1 MWMRGVIIS
10 KLMLARGPSAGIIDA
25 MGFYARHVLPRL
37 IDVAMRSRDAMAE
50 RGKLVPRA
58 TGAVLEVGV
67 GSGLNL
73 ALYAPAV
80 ARLYGLD
87 PSAELE
93 RMARR
98 RLRHVRVPV
107 RLIMGSAEA
116 VPLPDRSVDT
126 VVSTWT
132 LCSIPDP
139 ARALA
144 EIKRVLRPGGRF
156 IFIEH
161 GRSPDA
167 PVLAWQERLNP
178 IWKRLAGGC
187 HLNRSIDVL
196 VVASG
201 FRITEIERGYNRGPR
216 PFTFLYKGLASLVE

>member
-1 MWMRGVIIS
+1 
-10 KLMLARGPSAGIIDA
+10 

-73 ALYAPAV
+73 ALYAPTV
-80 ARLYGLD
+80 ERVYGLD
-87 PSAELE
+87 PSPELQ
-93 RMARR
+93 RMARCR
-98 RLRHVRVPV
+98 AERAGVPA
-107 RLIMGSAEA
+107 RFLIASAEA

-144 EIKRVLRPGGRF
+144 EIRRVLRPGGRF

-178 IWKRLAGGC
+178 IWQRIAGGC
-187 HLNRSIDVL
+187 HLNRSIDLL

-201 FRITEIERGYNRGPR
+201 FRITEIKRGYSRGPR
-216 PFTFLYKGLASLVE
+216 PFTYLYKGLGVRS

>member
-1 MWMRGVIIS
+1 
-10 KLMLARGPSAGIIDA
+10 
-25 MGFYARHVLPRL
+25 
-37 IDVAMRSRDAMAE
+37 MASQQQKGHKWFAAYWE
-50 RGKLVPRA
+50 RMVKIEPRA
-58 TGAVLEVGV
+58 LQKLRDETVAGLSGRVLEIGAGNGANFRRYPESVT
-67 GSGLNL
+67 NL
-73 ALYAPAV
+73 VATEPDPFMLDRARKHAADLGRPIELHQAPAE
-80 ARLYGLD
+80 
-87 PSAELE
+87 ELPFE
-93 RMARR
+93 DSSFDA
-98 RLRHVRVPV
+98 
-107 RLIMGSAEA
+107 
-116 VPLPDRSVDT
+116 
-126 VVSTWT
+126 VVSILV
-132 LCSIPDP
+132 LCSVTDQPK
-139 ARALA
+139 ALA

-216 PFTFLYKGLASLVE
+216 PFTFLYKGLASPVE

>member
-1 MWMRGVIIS
+1 VG
-10 KLMLARGPSAGIIDA
+10 L
-25 MGFYARHVLPRL
+25 YARHVLPRL
-37 IDVAMRSRDAMAE
+37 IDLAMRSRDVTAE

-58 TGAVLEVGV
+58 AGTVLEVGV

-73 ALYAPAV
+73 ALYGPAV
-80 ARLYGLD
+80 ERLYGLD
-87 PSAELE
+87 PSPELA

-98 RLRHVRVPV
+98 RLRHVRFPV
-107 RLIMGSAEA
+107 RLITGSAEA
-116 VPLPDRSVDT
+116 VPLPDGSMDT

-144 EIKRVLRPGGRF
+144 EIRRVLRPSGRF

-167 PVLAWQERLNP
+167 RVLAWQDRLDP
-178 IWKRLAGGC
+178 VWQRLAGGC
-187 HLNRSIDVL
+187 HLNRAMDTLI
-196 VVASG
+196 ASGG
-201 FRITEIERGYNRGPR
+201 FRITEIDRGYNRGPR
-216 PFTFLYKGLASLVE
+216 PFAFLYRGLGVRS

>member
-1 MWMRGVIIS
+1 
-10 KLMLARGPSAGIIDA
+10 

-73 ALYAPAV
+73 ALYAPTV
-80 ARLYGLD
+80 ERVYGLD
-87 PSAELE
+87 PSPELQ
-93 RMARR
+93 RMARCR
-98 RLRHVRVPV
+98 AERAGVPA
-107 RLIMGSAEA
+107 RFLIASAEA

-167 PVLAWQERLNP
+167 PVLAWQARLNP
-178 IWKRLAGGC
+178 IWQRIAGGC
-187 HLNRSIDVL
+187 HLNRSIDLL

-201 FRITEIERGYNRGPR
+201 FRITEIKRGYSRGPR
-216 PFTFLYKGLASLVE
+216 PFTYLYKGLGVRS

>member
-1 MWMRGVIIS
+1 
-10 KLMLARGPSAGIIDA
+10 MLARGPSAGIIDA

-73 ALYAPAV
+73 ALYAPTV
-80 ARLYGLD
+80 ERVYGLD
-87 PSAELE
+87 PSPELQ
-93 RMARR
+93 RMARCR
-98 RLRHVRVPV
+98 AERAGVPA
-107 RLIMGSAEA
+107 RFLIASAEA

-144 EIKRVLRPGGRF
+144 EIRRVLRPGGRF

-178 IWKRLAGGC
+178 IWQRVAGGC
-187 HLNRSIDVL
+187 HLNRSIDLL

-201 FRITEIERGYNRGPR
+201 FRITEIERGYSRGPR
-216 PFTFLYKGLASLVE
+216 PFTYLYKGLGVRS

>member
-1 MWMRGVIIS
+1 
-10 KLMLARGPSAGIIDA
+10 MLARGPSAGIIDA
-25 MGFYARHVLPRL
+25 MGFYGRHVLPRL
-37 IDVAMRSRDAMAE
+37 IDVAMRSRDVMAE
-50 RGKLVPRA
+50 REKLVPRA

-73 ALYAPAV
+73 ALYAPTV
-80 ARLYGLD
+80 ERVYGLD
-87 PSAELE
+87 PSPELQ

-98 RLRHVRVPV
+98 RAERAGVPA
-107 RLIMGSAEA
+107 RFLIASAEA

-178 IWKRLAGGC
+178 IWQRVAGGC
-187 HLNRSIDVL
+187 HLNRSIDLL

-201 FRITEIERGYNRGPR
+201 FRITEIERGYSRGPR
-216 PFTFLYKGLASLVE
+216 PFTYLYKGLGVRS

>member
-1 MWMRGVIIS
+1 
-10 KLMLARGPSAGIIDA
+10 MLARGPGAGIIGP
-25 MGFYARHVLPRL
+25 MGLYGRYVLPRL
-37 IDVAMRSRDAMAE
+37 IDLAMRSRDVMAE
-50 RGKLVPRA
+50 REKLVPRA
-58 TGAVLEVGV
+58 MGTVLEVGV

-93 RMARR
+93 RLARR

-107 RLIMGSAEA
+107 RLIVGSAEA

-187 HLNRSIDVL
+187 HLNRSIDRL

-201 FRITEIERGYNRGPR
+201 FRITEIERGYTRGPR
-216 PFTFLYKGLASLVE
+216 PFTFLYKGLASPVE

>member
-1 MWMRGVIIS
+1 
-10 KLMLARGPSAGIIDA
+10 
-25 MGFYARHVLPRL
+25 MGLYGRHVLPRL
-37 IDVAMRSRDAMAE
+37 IDLAMRSRDVMAE
-50 RGKLVPRA
+50 REKLVPRA
-58 TGAVLEVGV
+58 MGTVLEVGV

-73 ALYAPAV
+73 ALYAPAA

-144 EIKRVLRPGGRF
+144 EIKRVLRPGGCF

-161 GRSPDA
+161 GCSPDA
-167 PVLAWQERLNP
+167 GVRAWQHRLTP
-178 IWKRLAGGC
+178 IWRRLAGGC
-187 HLNRSIDVL
+187 HLDRPIDAL
-196 VVASG
+196 VSGNG
-201 FRITEIERGYNRGPR
+201 FRITEIERGYSRGPR
-216 PFTFLYKGLASLVE
+216 PFTYLYKGLGVRS